1 MNFDQSVWLFL
12 ALAALPVLTLLYIHT
27 EKLKRDRLETFAA
40 FKLLGNL
47 AASVSPVK
55 RNIKAGLMIAA
66 SCLILVALARPLW
79 GYYWQETRGKG
90 IDILIALDTSKSMLA
105 EDIKPNRMERAK
117 LAILDLVDRIEGDRV
132 GLIAFSGSAF
142 LQCPLTLDYNAF
154 RLTLETINTSVI
166 SRGGTNF
173 AAAIAEAQA
182 SFAEDNNFKV
192 LVLITDGEDLEGAG
206 IEQAKLAAREGVK
219 IYTVGVGSPGGELI
233 PFRGSNGSID
243 FLRDKKGNII
253 KTRLDE
259 TTLREISKITNAFYF
274 PMGSRGDGLEK
285 VYGVSLDL
293 IPKQERKAHMQ
304 KLPHERFQ
312 WPLSL
317 AVIALIVES
326 LLSSRKHT
334 RRHHPSGIGLLMF
347 PFLIIYFVGADTVDA
362 SPKRAEKYYNEGNY
376 LDAKENYKEA
386 IEKSP
391 NDKRLYYNLGS
402 TEYRDGSFEDAE
414 KAFQLALETDDIDIQ
429 KSTFYNLGNTHYRMG
444 EKSLKTDPKATVKF
458 WEQGIKDYKNT
469 LTLDPAIAD
478 AKFNLDLITKRLK
491 ELKNHLE
498 QQNQEKEENQTEN
511 SQNQDK
517 PSQERENQQRHQET
531 KKNHSQPH
539 EKPSQEGKGKPEG
552 LPKEANEKEKSEKD
566 QWERQSHG
574 LMTREEA
581 RQLLE
586 SLRNEEK
593 KLPITIF
600 EFPDKRNSESQN
612 LKDW

>member
-1 MNFDQSVWLFL
+1 MNFDQSIWLFI
-12 ALAALPVLTLLYIHT
+12 AIATFPVLTLLYIHA
-27 EKLKRDRLETFAA
+27 EKLKRNRLETFAA
-40 FKLLGNL
+40 FKLLSNL
-47 AASVSPVK
+47 AASVSPTK
-55 RNIKAGLMIAA
+55 RNIKAGLIIAA
-66 SCLILVALARPLW
+66 SCLILVSLARPHW

-105 EDIKPNRMERAK
+105 EDINPNRMERAK
-117 LAILDLVDRIEGDRV
+117 LAILDLVNRIEGDRV

-173 AAAIAEAQA
+173 SAAIAEAQA
-182 SFAEDNNFKV
+182 SFAVDDNFKV

-233 PFRGSNGSID
+233 PFHGVDGNID
-243 FLRDKKGNII
+243 FLRDDNGNVI

-259 TTLREISKITNAFYF
+259 TTLREISKITDAFYF
-274 PMGSRGDGLEK
+274 PMGSKGDGLDK
-285 VYGVSLDL
+285 VYEVGLDS
-293 IPKQERKAHMQ
+293 IPKQERQAHMQ
-304 KLPHERFQ
+304 KLPYQRFQ
-312 WPLSL
+312 WPLGL

-326 LLSSRKHT
+326 LISSRKYA
-334 RRHHPSGIGLLMF
+334 RRRTYSNIGLLLF
-347 PFLIIYFVGADTVDA
+347 PLLILYPFGFETVDA
-362 SPKRAEKYYNEGNY
+362 SPSKAEKFYNEGNY
-376 LDAKENYKEA
+376 LDAKEHYKEA

-402 TEYRDGSFEDAE
+402 TEYRDGSFDAAE
-414 KAFQLALETDDIDIQ
+414 KAFQLALETDDLDIQ
-429 KSTFYNLGNTHYRMG
+429 KNAFYNLGNTRYRMG
-444 EKSLKTDPKATVKF
+444 EKSLKTDPKDTIKF

-469 LTLDPAIAD
+469 LTLDPANQD
-478 AKFNLDLITKRLK
+478 ATFNLDFITKKLE
-491 ELKNHLE
+491 ELKKQLE
-498 QQNQEKEENQTEN
+498 QQNQEKEENQTEH
-511 SQNQDK
+511 SQNKDKTSQDREGQKKHQDK
-517 PSQERENQQRHQET
+517 EKNQG
-531 KKNHSQPH
+531 QPT
-539 EKPSQEGKGKPEG
+539 EQNSQEGKGKPEG
-552 LPKEANEKEKSEKD
+552 LPKETKDKEELEED
-566 QWERQSHG
+566 QWERKSNG

-600 EFPDKRNSESQN
+600 EFPDKRDSENRN